1 MNYIEQINGYYLTEK
16 WFSFMSENNQIVQC
30 KHTAVYLYIVEMF
43 NKRQWVKKIGLP
55 TDFTISALSIS
66 YKTYKGVL
74 EDLVKFGFLKIEW
87 SKNQY
92 SSNQIEL
99 VKITKADLKHI
110 PKHDESD
117 YQSDYQSEF
126 SINKTYKHLNNK
138 QINSIL
144 SFFDKLPKDQID
156 IYISNLKIIDTDKID
171 FEKLKDFINQKTGR
185 SEEKLIMPDDF
196 IEIWEEWKEYRKAK
210 RFKSYAGLKWEQM
223 AVDKLLELSDRNP
236 TTAKLILKQTYEN
249 SYQGFFPLKQN
260 SNGITNTTNAGF
272 SPSKPS
278 TNNSNSGKRSYRQ
291 ILAER
296 LTNELKANGEGSNI
310 TIDAEIC
317 E

>member
-1 MNYIEQINGYYLTEK
+1 MSNFNGYSLTEK

-99 VKITKADLKHI
+99 VKIPKAEPKHI
-110 PKHDESD
+110 PKLVETKCESE
-117 YQSDYQSEF
+117 YQSEF
-126 SINKTYKHLNNK
+126 SIYKTYKHLNKK

-156 IYISNLKIIDTDKID
+156 IYISNLKIFPQSESVEPGAEERK
-171 FEKLKDFINQKTGR
+171 KVAQKKER
-185 SEEKLIMPDDF
+185 NEEKPIMPDDF

-210 RFKSYAGLKWEQM
+210 QFKSYAGLKWEQM
-223 AVDKLLELSDRNP
+223 AVDKLLELSNKNP
-236 TTAKLILKQTYEN
+236 TIAKLILKQTYEN

-260 SNGITNTTNAGF
+260 SNGITNTTNNGF
-272 SPSKPS
+272 SNKGSVSNGKIQGRS
-278 TNNSNSGKRSYRQ
+278 IVADRISQHLARNSESG
-291 ILAER
+291 
-296 LTNELKANGEGSNI
+296 NH
-310 TIDAEIC
+310 TIDIEAKIV
-317 E
+317 